1 MIRPFLLSL
10 LLVAPAVAGAQQG
23 NVPRIESSDCIY
35 QADSLHKTHC
45 GFLIVPENR
54 DQPERRTIRLPFI
67 YVESDNPAKSAD
79 PVLYTGGGPGV
90 SSLHPV
96 TSIARRSL
104 LRNRDYIAF
113 EQRGTHFAQPNLE
126 CDGEGTAIQD
136 AYLEHRPTDDAVLS
150 AARQC
155 REKLIKEGIDLS
167 AYNTDES
174 TADIEDLRRL
184 LHIDSLNL
192 MGISYSGGLMMAV
205 LEKYPQHIR
214 SLILDSPLPE
224 FVNIDE
230 QELAN
235 FNEAL
240 TSVLDSNDS
249 TLLDR
254 FHSYFSSLGGKVF
267 TINYQLK
274 DGKTVI
280 LNYGR
285 SELLSIIHDKV
296 EDYDGIKALP
306 QIISDII
313 DGRQEPYVKAY
324 FDGVFS
330 GSGSISGIRLSV
342 YCSDKMAFEDPAI
355 IKQQETV
362 MPWLAGFHVNDVYG
376 AVCDA
381 WRVKPINAAT
391 KKPYYSN
398 VPALLGA
405 GGLDDAC
412 RPLYND
418 LIQHYFPNS
427 HRLLFT
433 KRVHGPL
440 LNSFEGDVYIGEF
453 LNKPLEHVE
462 GQKDI
467 EAY

>member
-1 MIRPFLLSL
+1 MIRLLLLSL
-10 LLVAPAVAGAQQG
+10 LSMAPFASSAQPN
-23 NVPRIESSDCIY
+23 NVPRIESSNCIY
-35 QADSLHKTHC
+35 NADTLHKTRC
-45 GFLIVPENR
+45 GFLIVLENR
-54 DQPERRTIRLPFI
+54 QHPKGRTIKLPFI
-67 YVESDNPAKSAD
+67 YVEGNNPDRSSD

-96 TSIARRSL
+96 TSIVRRSL

-126 CDGEGTAIQD
+126 CDGERTAIQE
-136 AYLEHRPTDDAVLS
+136 AYLEHRSTDEAVLS
-150 AARQC
+150 SVREC
-155 REKLIKEGIDLS
+155 RDKLIKEGIDLS

-174 TADIEDLRRL
+174 AADIEDLRRL

-205 LEKYPQHIR
+205 LQKYPEHIR

-240 TSVLDSNDS
+240 TSVLGKNSA
-249 TLLDR
+249 LLDQ
-254 FHSYFSSLGGKVF
+254 FHTYFSGLGGKVF
-267 TINYQLK
+267 TINHQLK
-274 DGKTVI
+274 DGKTVT
-280 LNYGR
+280 LDYGR
-285 SELLSIIHDKV
+285 SELLSILHDKV
-296 EDYDGIKALP
+296 EDYDGIKEMP
-306 QIISDII
+306 QIISDMI
-313 DGRQEPYVKAY
+313 DGRQEPYIKAY

-330 GSGSISGIRLSV
+330 GSGSISGMRLSV

-355 IKQQETV
+355 IKQQETI
-362 MPWLAGFHVNDVYG
+362 MPWLASFHVNDVYG

-381 WRVKPINAAT
+381 WRVKPINPAT

-405 GGLDDAC
+405 GGFDDAC

-418 LIQHYFPNS
+418 QIHHYFPNS
-427 HRLLFT
+427 QRLLFT

-440 LNSFEGDVYIGEF
+440 LNSLEGDLYIGDF
-453 LNKPLEHVE
+453 LDKPHERLQ
-462 GQKDI
+462 GQQDI